1 MEITKIITK
10 YSRKEKAITYEYE
23 KDLSRRY
30 REAKSNN
37 FSFPEI
43 KNVFDCITEI
53 LMYYHKTRRTMR
65 RHIEHAIHLIK
76 NASQETLC
84 TDITS
89 DKCPHKGLLSSAIR
103 NIRDIRKENVI
114 FRYGKQYCA
123 NNVYETPYN
132 GVRYPYAYC
141 IRVMV
146 QALHVI
152 YMIQMM
158 DTTNSRKAGAY
169 QEQYHYYLDY
179 LLEKAPNVFLIP
191 TMRNISIATAIQ
203 NRCLRIQPCRI
214 RIGELW
220 RDINQVRRIY
230 QNNIWYAKQHKIS
243 LDTLHAIMRKDTRA
257 LSPLTPKD
265 TRVVYKIVCEN
276 ATPFTKYSIKNG
288 YNNCYPRERI
298 YEDKRDNRVILRF
311 YEKGK

>member
-10 YSRKEKAITYEYE
+10 YSRTEKAITYEYE

-30 REAKSNN
+30 REVKSNN

-43 KNVFDCITEI
+43 KNVFDCMTEM

-65 RHIEHAIHLIK
+65 RHIEHAIYLIK
-76 NASQETLC
+76 NVSQETLC

-103 NIRDIRKENVI
+103 NIRDIRNENVI
-114 FRYGKQYCA
+114 FRYGKEYCA

-152 YMIQMM
+152 HMINSTKT
-158 DTTNSRKAGAY
+158 DTEQA
-169 QEQYHYYLDY
+169 QYHYYLDY
-179 LLEKAPNVFLIP
+179 LLENAPDVFLLP
-191 TMRNISIATAIQ
+191 TLRNISMATEIQ
-203 NRCLRIQPCRI
+203 NRCSRIRLCRI
-214 RIGELW
+214 RVGELW
-220 RDINQVRRIY
+220 RDINQARRIY

-243 LDTLHAIMRKDTRA
+243 LDRLYAIMRKDTRA
-257 LSPLTPKD
+257 LLPLTPKD
-265 TRVVYKIVCEN
+265 TRALYKIVCEN
-276 ATPFTKYSIKNG
+276 AAPITKDSIKNG
-288 YNNCYPRERI
+288 YNNCYPRERV
-298 YEDKRDNRVILRF
+298 YDNGNKQRVILRF
-311 YEKGK
+311 YEKNL

>member
-43 KNVFDCITEI
+43 KNVFDCMTEM

-65 RHIEHAIHLIK
+65 RHIEHAIYLIK

-103 NIRDIRKENVI
+103 NIRDIRNENVI
-114 FRYGKQYCA
+114 FRYGKEYCA

-146 QALHVI
+146 NALHVI
-152 YMIQMM
+152 HMINSTKT
-158 DTTNSRKAGAY
+158 DTEQT
-169 QEQYHYYLDY
+169 QYHYYLDY
-179 LLEKAPNVFLIP
+179 LLENAPNVFLLP
-191 TMRNISIATAIQ
+191 TLRDISMATEIQ
-203 NRCLRIQPCRI
+203 NRCSRIRLCRI
-214 RIGELW
+214 RVGELW
-220 RDINQVRRIY
+220 RDINQARRIY

-243 LDTLHAIMRKDTRA
+243 LDRLYAIMRKDTRA
-257 LSPLTPKD
+257 LLPLTPKD
-265 TRVVYKIVCEN
+265 TRALYKIVCEN
-276 ATPFTKYSIKNG
+276 AAPITKDSIKNG
-288 YNNCYPRERI
+288 YNNCYPRERV
-298 YEDKRDNRVILRF
+298 YDNGNKQRVILRF
-311 YEKGK
+311 YEKNL

>member
-10 YSRKEKAITYEYE
+10 YSRKEKANTYEYE
-23 KDLSRRY
+23 KDLLRRY

-89 DKCPHKGLLSSAIR
+89 DKCPRKGLLSSAIR
-103 NIRDIRKENVI
+103 NIRDIRNENVI
-114 FRYGKQYCA
+114 FRYGKQYCE

-152 YMIQMM
+152 HMINSTKTDTEQM
-158 DTTNSRKAGAY
+158 
-169 QEQYHYYLDY
+169 QYHYYLDY
-179 LLEKAPNVFLIP
+179 LLENAPNVFLLP
-191 TMRNISIATAIQ
+191 TLRNISMATEIQ
-203 NRCLRIQPCRI
+203 NRCSRIQLCRI
-214 RIGELW
+214 RVGELW

-243 LDTLHAIMRKDTRA
+243 LNTLHAIMRKDTRT

>member
-10 YSRKEKAITYEYE
+10 YSRKEKANTYEYE

-43 KNVFDCITEI
+43 KNVFDCITDI
-53 LMYYHKTRRTMR
+53 LMYYHKTKHTMR

-76 NASQETLC
+76 NASQDTFC
-84 TDITS
+84 SDITI
-89 DKCPHKGLLSSAIR
+89 DKCPPKGLLSSAIK
-103 NIRDIRKENVI
+103 NVRDIRKENVI

-141 IRVMV
+141 IRAMV

-152 YMIQMM
+152 HMI
-158 DTTNSRKAGAY
+158 NSRKTDTE
-169 QEQYHYYLDY
+169 QTQYHYYLDY
-179 LLEKAPNVFLIP
+179 LLENAPNVFLLP
-191 TMRNISIATAIQ
+191 TLRNISIATEIQ
-203 NRCLRIQPCRI
+203 NRCSRIQPCRI
-214 RIGELW
+214 HTGELW
-220 RDINQVRRIY
+220 RDINQARRIY

-243 LDTLHAIMRKDTRA
+243 LDRLYAIMRKDTRA
-257 LSPLTPKD
+257 LLPLTPKD
-265 TRVVYKIVCEN
+265 TRALYKIVWEN
-276 ATPFTKYSIKNG
+276 AAPITKDSIKNG
-288 YNNCYPRERI
+288 YNNCYPRERF
-298 YEDKRDNRVILRF
+298 YDNGNKRVILRF
-311 YEKGK
+311 YEKEK